1 MKVKLEE
8 VIEALDSAGP
18 EMEFYYST
26 KTEEIL
32 MVFDGMVNGDDNKE
46 LIEEIEDGWIEDYI
60 PLPDQYQIHEYS
72 MMEDFV
78 YEHTT
83 GIAQEQLEHAMQ
95 GRGAFRRFKD
105 KLYDLDLERK
115 WYKFRDKAYEKVAR
129 EWCEKHKIDVVE

>member
-8 VIEALDSAGP
+8 VIEALDAANP

-46 LIEEIEDGWIEDYI
+46 LIEEIEEGWIEDYI

-72 MMEDFV
+72 MMGDFV

-83 GIAQEQLEHAMQ
+83 GKAQEQLEHAMQ

-105 KLYDLDLERK
+105 KLFDLDLEK
-115 WYKFRDKAYEKVAR
+115 QWYKFRDKAYEKIAR
-129 EWCEKHKIDVVE
+129 EWCEKYKIDIVE

>member
-26 KTEEIL
+26 KTEKIF

-83 GIAQEQLEHAMQ
+83 GKAQEQLEHAMQ

-105 KLYDLDLERK
+105 KLYDLDLEK
-115 WYKFRDKAYEKVAR
+115 QWYKFRDEAYEKVAR
-129 EWCEKHKIDVVE
+129 EWCEKYKIDIVE

>member
-8 VIEALDSAGP
+8 VIEALDSADP

-78 YEHTT
+78 YKYTT
-83 GIAQEQLEHAMQ
+83 GKAQEQLGHAMQ

-115 WYKFRDKAYEKVAR
+115 WYTFRDEAYEKVAC
-129 EWCEKHKIDVVE
+129 EWCEKYKIDIVE